1 MSFIGSLF
9 GQKGAAQADLQNPVT
24 SAQANQSLAGVQGSI
39 QQQQALLAALQGQGG
54 LSNQANVF
62 QQQQALANALQQ
74 QAAGQGPNP
83 AQAQLAQ
90 ATAAN
95 TANQAALMAGQRGT
109 QANAGLIARQAAMQ
123 GAANQQNAAGQ
134 AATLGAQQQIAA
146 QQQLAAQQQAMQNVA
161 ANQVGNQIGAT
172 SGLNQM
178 NQNLY
183 GTQLGQINSQNQAAL
198 GNAEMQNK
206 NIQSQNEL
214 TGKVVGG
221 LLGGAAAY
229 ATMGGAPTLAKL
241 AKTQTVAGGPMDAG
255 NVATGTQYAAT
266 GGMIKPMHEHLMSYF
281 KNPQSFAEG
290 GRVEPVNKQGTPNTG
305 VSYNAQQEKEKKV
318 PVVKHI
324 VGAKASD
331 PTTWWAEG
339 GKVPG
344 TPEVDHD
351 SYENDKV
358 PAMLSPGEIV
368 LPLHVVNHKEAPKK
382 AAEFVAAIL
391 AKQARK
397 KQ

>member
-9 GQKGAAQADLQNPVT
+9 GQQGAAQANLQNPVT
-24 SAQANQSLAGVQGSI
+24 TQQANDSLSGVQSSI
-39 QQQQALLAALQGQGG
+39 QQQQALLQALQNQGG
-54 LSNQANVF
+54 LGNQSNVF
-62 QQQQALANALQQ
+62 QQQQALANQLQQ
-74 QAAGQGPNP
+74 QAMGQGPNP

-109 QANAGLIARQAAMQ
+109 QANAGLIARQASMQ

-146 QQQLAAQQQAMQNVA
+146 QNQLAAQQQAMQGVA

-172 SGLNQM
+172 AGLNQM

-183 GTQLGQINSQNQAAL
+183 GQQLGQISNQNQAAL
-198 GNAEMQNK
+198 GNTDMQNQ
-206 NIQSQNEL
+206 NIQSQNAL
-214 TGKVVGG
+214 TGQIIGAAIG
-221 LLGGAAAY
+221 AGGAA
-229 ATMGGAPTLAKL
+229 M
-241 AKTQTVAGGPMDAG
+241 TQSKAE
-255 NVATGTQYAAT
+255 
-266 GGMIKPMHEHLMSYF
+266 GGMIKPLHEHMASYF

-290 GRVEPVNKQGTPNTG
+290 GRVEPVNKQGTPNTA
-305 VSYNAQQEKEKKV
+305 VSYQHVPASESKV

-351 SYENDKV
+351 SYQNDKV

-368 LPLHVVNHKEAPKK
+368 LPLHIVNHKQAPKK

-391 AKQARK
+391 AKQGMK
-397 KQ
+397 K